1 MTTSGDAAEQVV
13 RLSLEGMEVAAKI
26 TGSAAKEV
34 AALLY
39 AALKNRDKNKIKG
52 RQRLTS
58 MLKSGKELTIFN
70 VKNSDMKRFVADAKR
85 YGVVYCALR
94 NPRDNPG
101 GECEIMVRAED
112 AAKINRI
119 VENIKIA
126 TVENAEA
133 IRDEVENGKAVAA
146 EQTAPERDRPP
157 KNEDDILLDDMMAR
171 PVQKTEASPSN
182 PTPAKMEKS
191 RPSEPTSNPKG
202 RSAEGA
208 AKADRPSV
216 REELRD
222 IRAQQQEAE
231 KSGRVERVESK
242 VDAYAKKSSKRACKK
257 QRPQKK
263 RKKDKGEMSRGQL

>member
-58 MLKSGKELTIFN
+58 MLKSGRELTIFS

-94 NPRDNPG
+94 NPKDNPG

-133 IRDEVENGKAVAA
+133 IRDEVENGKAAAA

-182 PTPAKMEKS
+182 PTAAKMEKS
-191 RPSEPTSNPKG
+191 RPSAPTSKPKG

-231 KSGRVERVESK
+231 KAGRVERAEPGHRDNRQKTQEHRQPGNNRGKRSK
-242 VDAYAKKSSKRACKK
+242 KTKER
-257 QRPQKK
+257 
-263 RKKDKGEMSRGQL
+263 

>member
-58 MLKSGKELTIFN
+58 MLKSGKELTIFS

-133 IRDEVENGKAVAA
+133 IRDEVENGK
-146 EQTAPERDRPP
+146 APERDRPP

-231 KSGRVERVESK
+231 KSGRVERAESK
-242 VDAYAKKSSKRACKK
+242 LDAYAKNPQNEHAKK

-263 RKKDKGEMSRGQL
+263 KKKDKGEMSRGQL